1 MTLAV
6 IIAGGTYRAFFTNS
20 LLVSAIF
27 SLPFIILK
35 WSNLPW
41 FKQLSTKPVEAY
53 PLNIFVMRF
62 TSFSYILP
70 KKQSKSMNKRN
81 IFIGL
86 AFPFT
91 LTNDPT

>member
-27 SLPFIILK
+27 SLPIIVLK
-35 WSNLPW
+35 WSHLPW

-62 TSFSYILP
+62 TSFSYILAR
-70 KKQSKSMNKRN
+70 KQTKSMNISN

-86 AFPFT
+86 AYLFT
-91 LTNDPT
+91 LTNDST